1 MLISM
6 ILAWLTVLFCLMAG
20 LKWIARISKNPSA
33 NRFFHK
39 IHIPFGIL
47 ALIAGLL
54 HGILAGNFPF
64 ATLTNFTVAPV
75 LFTWNFGTFCFLCL
89 ILLAVSYLLR
99 KKLRRYWMPVHR
111 VLTVLTLVLLVL
123 HLFDMGI
130 SLPAR
135 LLESRAEPVTEEET
149 LSVESVTEAPVSEAP
164 APSVEPTPEATPEP
178 AVEEPSAP
186 EAATPAASAA
196 EEPSAEE
203 LPEASGQE
211 TQEEPAEETP
221 LVTFSGAVLADGSYT
236 GTADGFKGTITLTVT
251 VQSGQVTDITIDENR
266 DTPQYFDYALSIVDT
281 ILGEQS
287 LEVDTVSGAT
297 FSSAGILNAVYDAL
311 SAAVVEGELQITEI
325 DLSAIPRGHGH

>member
-75 LFTWNFGTFCFLCL
+75 LFTWNFGTFCFLCV

-111 VLTVLTLVLLVL
+111 VLTVLTLLLLVL
-123 HLFDMGI
+123 HLLDMGI
-130 SLPAR
+130 ALPSR
-135 LLESRAEPVTEEET
+135 LLAEKSQPVQEET
-149 LSVESVTEAPVSEAP
+149 VSVESVTEAPVSEAP
-164 APSVEPTPEATPEP
+164 SEEPTPEPTPELS
-178 AVEEPSAP
+178 VEEPSAP
-186 EAATPAASAA
+186 EATVPAASA
-196 EEPSAEE
+196 AEE

-211 TQEEPAEETP
+211 TQEESAEETP

-251 VQSGQVTDITIDENR
+251 VEAGQVTDITIDENW
-266 DTPQYFDYALSIVDT
+266 DTPRFFDYAVSIVDT

-311 SAAVVEGELQITEI
+311 SSAVVEGELQITEI

>member
-6 ILAWLTVLFCLMAG
+6 ILAWLTVFFCLMAG
-20 LKWIARISKNPSA
+20 LKWVARISKNRSA

-54 HGILAGNFPF
+54 HGILAGNPSF
-64 ATLTNFTVAPV
+64 AILTDFDAAPV
-75 LFTWNFGTFCFLCL
+75 LFTLNWGTACFVAV

-111 VLTVLTLVLLVL
+111 VLTVLTLLLLVL

-135 LLESRAEPVTEEET
+135 LLEGRPEPVAEEET
-149 LSVESVTEAPVSEAP
+149 LSVESVTEAPVSQAS
-164 APSVEPTPEATPEP
+164 APSVAPTPEPTPESTPELP
-178 AVEEPSAP
+178 VEEPSAP
-186 EAATPAASAA
+186 EPATPEGSTE
-196 EEPSAEE
+196 EEPDIEE
-203 LPEASGQE
+203 AP
-211 TQEEPAEETP
+211 EEPQEETP

-236 GTADGFKGTITLTVT
+236 GTADGFNGPITLTVT
-251 VQSGQVTDITIDENR
+251 VEAGQVTDITIDENW
-266 DTPQYFDYALSIVDT
+266 DTPRFFDYAVSIVDT

-311 SAAVVEGELQITEI
+311 SSAVVEGELLVTEI

>member
-20 LKWIARISKNPSA
+20 LKWVARISNHRSA

-64 ATLTNFTVAPV
+64 ATLTDFSVAPV
-75 LFTWNFGTFCFLCL
+75 LFTWNFGSFCFLCI

-111 VLTVLTLVLLVL
+111 VLTVLTLLLLVL
-123 HLFDMGI
+123 HLLDMGI
-130 SLPAR
+130 ALPAR
-135 LLESRAEPVTEEET
+135 LLESRPQPAAEET
-149 LSVESVTEAPVSEAP
+149 VSVESVTEAPVSETPVSEAP
-164 APSVEPTPEATPEP
+164 VPSEEPTPESTPEP
-178 AVEEPSAP
+178 TAEEPSAP
-186 EAATPAASAA
+186 EAAAP
-196 EEPSAEE
+196 PISAEE
-203 LPEASGQE
+203 ELEEAP
-211 TQEEPAEETP
+211 EEPQEETP

-236 GTADGFKGTITLTVT
+236 GTADGFNGPITLTVT
-251 VQSGQVTDITIDENR
+251 VEAGQVTDITIDENW
-266 DTPQYFDYALSIVDT
+266 DTPRFFDYAVSIVDT

-311 SAAVVEGELQITEI
+311 SSAVVEGELLVTEI